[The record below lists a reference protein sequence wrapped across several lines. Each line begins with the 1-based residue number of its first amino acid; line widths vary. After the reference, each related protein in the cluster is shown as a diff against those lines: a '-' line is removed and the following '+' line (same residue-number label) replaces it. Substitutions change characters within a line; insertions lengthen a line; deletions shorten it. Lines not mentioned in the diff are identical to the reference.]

1 MHHYLDGELTVW
13 RRWYMRRHL
22 NKCPP
27 CADGFV
33 YEVEFRM
40 IIAERCREQTPD
52 DLRQRICGAIG
63 FESQSEEGEAQ
74 RSAGRTAGSAER
86 SRPEEGDRTP

>member
-1 MHHYLDGELTVW
+1 MTGETHVHCEKAFHRMHHYLDGELTVW

-40 IIAERCREQTPD
+40 IIAERCRDRMPD
-52 DLRQRICGAIG
+52 DLRQRITGAIG
-63 FESQSEEGEAQ
+63 SE
-74 RSAGRTAGSAER
+74 
-86 SRPEEGDRTP
+86 SRPEQGEQSL